1 MKADREFYFG
11 SCYDERNKAQGKP
24 MPDRSSVSKENSALP
39 DRAMKWLLAGERET
53 RWLRLALMLAAALYF
68 MCLAV
73 TGTVP
78 INRYGNDALVLL
90 DGGWRLLNGQI
101 PYRDFYLALGPLE
114 FMVTA
119 FGMFF
124 THDSPQGIAIGTAAF
139 GMIVGLWG
147 WLLARR
153 CMPTVPALIVTV
165 WLIVTATSPTP
176 LGHPWSVISCGMI
189 YNRQGYALLG
199 LVLVECAFASECS
212 RFWGGVS
219 SGVALVLLAFLKLN
233 FFGAALLL
241 LLVTVPVRRDEMQRS
256 WGILAGTACTV
267 TAFILYLRFAVF
279 AFLSDMAF
287 AIHARAS
294 TLKIGG
300 MIADLA
306 GNAEIVALAVIAMA
320 VTIMASGAR
329 PWQRHGARLILLGCI
344 VIATASMLKET
355 NAFDTGFQLVTL
367 WIAILVGQL
376 AAAYPRANEKTA
388 IVAVV
393 ALGLATIAADFLLSA
408 GSVVTLMRYNS
419 PSVRST
425 GASLAANGM
434 ERLKF
439 YDPEVPD
446 AASSIDS
453 SRFYVVCVNDGLA
466 LLRRSSAPDE
476 SVLTLGFHNPFSYLL
491 RRKPALGG
499 SPFLL
504 LGNSMAETHLLDT
517 DRVFGNA
524 SLIMV
529 PHYPSSHQKSDTALD
544 KAYHA
549 YLFQHFAFVASSQ
562 YWSLYRRIR

>member
-1 MKADREFYFG
+1 
-11 SCYDERNKAQGKP
+11 
-24 MPDRSSVSKENSALP
+24 MPANSSVRNENSALP
-39 DRAMKWLLAGERET
+39 DRAIKWLLAGERDT
-53 RWLRLALMLAAALYF
+53 KWIRWTLVLAALLYF
-68 MCLAV
+68 ICLAMLG
-73 TGTVP
+73 TGP

-119 FGMFF
+119 FGMFLS
-124 THDSPQGIAIGTAAF
+124 HGSPQGISIGAAAF
-139 GMIVGLWG
+139 GAIIGLWG

-153 CMPTVPALIVTV
+153 RLLTVPALIVTA

-199 LVLVECAFASECS
+199 LVLVECTFASERS
-212 RFWGGVS
+212 RFWGGLS
-219 SGVALVLLAFLKLN
+219 SGVALALLAFLKLN

-241 LLVTVPVRRDEMQRS
+241 LFVTVPVRRDEMQRS
-256 WGILAGTACTV
+256 WGILAGTSCTV
-267 TAFILYLRFAVF
+267 GAFILYLRFAVF

-294 TLKIGG
+294 TLKMGG
-300 MIADLA
+300 MIADLS
-306 GNAEIVALAVIAMA
+306 GNAEIDALAVIAMA

-329 PWQRHGARLILLGCI
+329 PWQRNGARLILLGCI
-344 VIATASMLKET
+344 VIATASLLKET

-376 AAAYPRANEKTA
+376 AAAYPQAKDKPE
-388 IVAVV
+388 VVGVV
-393 ALGLATIAADFLLSA
+393 ALGLVTIAADFFMGA
-408 GSVVTLMRYNS
+408 GSVATLVRYDA

-425 GASLAANGM
+425 GFTLAGDGM

-446 AASSIDS
+446 LPSTIDS
-453 SRFYVVCVNDGLA
+453 SRFYAVCVDDGLA

-476 SVLTLGFHNPFSYLL
+476 SVLTLGFHDPFSYIL

-499 SPFLL
+499 STWLL
-504 LGNSMAETHLLDT
+504 LDNNVSRTHMLEAS
-517 DRVFGNA
+517 RIFGNA
-524 SLIMV
+524 DLIMV
-529 PHYPSSHQKSDTALD
+529 PHYPSSHWQDDADLET
-544 KAYHA
+544 AYHA
-549 YLFQHFAFVASSQ
+549 YLSEHFTFVASSQ
-562 YWSLYRRIR
+562 WWSLYRRIR